1 MEERPPALT
10 RTKPRPVPAP
20 DESVDPVSAMMEKQP
35 VAPVKKRPRQE
46 VVFNFSTRL
55 SQEAYDTLY
64 GIVDANPGMT
74 VREATE
80 NAILGF
86 YKK

>member
-10 RTKPRPVPAP
+10 RTKSRPVPAP
-20 DESVDPVSAMMEKQP
+20 DESVDPVNAMMEKP
-35 VAPVKKRPRQE
+35 AAPAKKRPRQE

-55 SQEAYDTLY
+55 SQEAYDALY
-64 GIVDANPGMT
+64 EVVDANPGMT